1 MLTRRHIRIKVL
13 QGLYGFR
20 VQEDKDM
27 KRSLDLLKKSL
38 DGIYDLYLY
47 ELKTLVLVLRAA
59 DKKIEL
65 NRKKQLATKEDLSP
79 NLRFTENII
88 LRAFADNTAL
98 NAEFDAH
105 GIKWGEHKGVFTKI
119 LKELQECEEYDR
131 YMVASSNDVR
141 ADKRIVKYLYGTYI
155 SGNEHL
161 HDIYEEKS
169 MHWADDL
176 DAAQMMVVKTI
187 KVLMDINGRPIS
199 KVNFEHDV
207 AENVFKANKLPKG
220 FNPDEQRVTV
230 KLFKD
235 KSDRDFGPLL
245 FAKTINHYQEH
256 QEQIIE
262 KTKNWEVDRIAILDN
277 LLMHMAQTELEE
289 FTEIPIR
296 VSLNEYIE
304 LSKMYSTPKSG
315 QFINGV
321 LDKISLELQQKGKIK
336 KMGRGL
342 M

>member
-13 QGLYGFR
+13 QALYGFY
-20 VQEDKDM
+20 VQDEKDM

-47 ELKTLVLVLRAA
+47 ELKTLVLVFRAA
-59 DKKIEL
+59 ENKIEL
-65 NRKKQLATKEDLSP
+65 NRKKHLATKEDLNP

-98 NAEFDAH
+98 NDEFEAR
-105 GIKWGEHKGVFTKI
+105 GIKWGEHKEVFNKI
-119 LKELQECEEYDR
+119 FRELQECEEFDR
-131 YMVASSNDVR
+131 YMVASKNDVR

-155 SGNEHL
+155 SGNQHL

-187 KVLMDINGRPIS
+187 KVLMDINGQPIS
-199 KVNFEHDV
+199 KVNFAHDV
-207 AENVFKANKLPKG
+207 AENVFKTNALPSG
-220 FNPDEQRVTV
+220 FDPKEQRVTV

-235 KSDRDFGPLL
+235 KSDSDFGPLL
-245 FAKTINHYQEH
+245 FTKTVNEYPEH
-256 QEQIIE
+256 QDQIIE

-277 LLMHMAQTELEE
+277 LFMQMAQTELAD
-289 FTEIPIR
+289 FPEIPIR

-321 LDKISLELQQKGKIK
+321 LDKISLEMQQKGLIK